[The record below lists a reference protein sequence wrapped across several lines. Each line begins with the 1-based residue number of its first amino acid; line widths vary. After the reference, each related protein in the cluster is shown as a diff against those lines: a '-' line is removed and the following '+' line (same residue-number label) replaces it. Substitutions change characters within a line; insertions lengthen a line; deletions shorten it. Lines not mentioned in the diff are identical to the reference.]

1 MPGRALRTM
10 NSSGSHAAGHG
21 SPACYFR
28 RESEIMAIQLLS
40 PEVAGKIAAG
50 EVVERP
56 ASVVKEMVENSIDAG
71 ASDVRVEI
79 REGGRRLIR
88 VADNGCGIPAGE
100 VALAFAR
107 HATSKLATVDDLD
120 HIATLG
126 FRGEALASIAAVS
139 QVTVLTRPH
148 EQTIGHYV
156 RVEAGQITRQEGR
169 GCPAGTVATVENL
182 FHNMPARLKFMR
194 QPQTETGHIHDV
206 ISHYA
211 LAYPSI
217 RFELTADGRQ
227 AFRSS
232 GNGELYDVL
241 IAVYGLE
248 VAEQMLAVE
257 GSEGAEGMPAEPS
270 GTPRPAIYGYI
281 STPALHRANRSYITF
296 FVNRRW
302 IQDRS
307 LTYAVAQ
314 AYHTLL
320 PVGRHPLAVLFVDLD
335 AGNVDVNV
343 HPTKREV
350 KFRDGQQV
358 FGAVQRAVRHALIER
373 APVPAMGQAPR
384 TWAAPDWERRQ
395 TLLGAGQGGAT
406 TTQMAMELY
415 RTADGSPAL
424 ATGPGDE
431 LQPVGPVRLP
441 LLRVVGQV
449 GQTYIVAEGPQ
460 GMYLIDQHAA
470 HERVL
475 YEQMMAEH
483 SQAAVASQTLLE
495 PLMLDLD
502 PLLAGAMDE
511 HLAALNHLGFQAEA
525 FGGTSYLL
533 RAVPA
538 ILVVPDVR
546 AAVVDILEMLR
557 QGEDALAAE
566 EEAGLIATVCKRAAV
581 KAGQTLSPEEMQTL
595 IRKLEQCASPR
606 TCPHGRPTV
615 LHFSVEQ
622 LEKEFGR
629 R

>member
-1 MPGRALRTM
+1 MSIR
-10 NSSGSHAAGHG
+10 
-21 SPACYFR
+21 
-28 RESEIMAIQLLS
+28 LLP

-88 VADNGCGIPAGE
+88 VADNGCGIPAE
-100 VALAFAR
+100 EAALAFAR
-107 HATSKLATVDDLD
+107 HATSKLSTVDDLD

-139 QVTVLTRPH
+139 QVTVLTRPRQ
-148 EQTIGHYV
+148 QTMGHYL
-156 RVEAGQITRQEGR
+156 RAEAGQITRQEGR
-169 GCPAGTVATVENL
+169 GCPAGTVVTVENL
-182 FHNMPARLKFMR
+182 FHNMPARLKFLR
-194 QPQTETGHIHDV
+194 QPQTEAGHIHDV
-206 ISHYA
+206 VSHYA
-211 LAYPSI
+211 LAYPDI
-217 RFELTADGRQ
+217 RFELSTDGRQ

-248 VAEQMLAVE
+248 VAEQMLAVDDPVPE
-257 GSEGAEGMPAEPS
+257 KSAAAPAVF
-270 GTPRPAIYGYI
+270 GYI

-307 LTYAVAQ
+307 LAHAVTQ

-320 PVGRHPLAVLFVDLD
+320 PVGRHPMAVIFVELD
-335 AGNVDVNV
+335 PGDVDVNV

-350 KFRDGQQV
+350 KFRDGHKV
-358 FGAVQRAVRHALIER
+358 FGAVQRAVRHALVER
-373 APVPAMGQAPR
+373 APVPSLGHTPR

-395 TLLGAGQGGAT
+395 ALLGAGQGET
-406 TTQMAMELY
+406 VTTQMAMELY
-415 RTADGSPAL
+415 RTGDL
-424 ATGPGDE
+424 GDE

-449 GQTYIVAEGPQ
+449 GQTYVVAEGPQ

-475 YEQMMAEH
+475 YERMMAEH
-483 SQAAVASQTLLE
+483 SQRAIASQALLE

-502 PLLAGAMDE
+502 PLLAGALDE
-511 HLAALNHLGFQAEA
+511 HLLMLNHVGFQIEA

-533 RAVPA
+533 RAVPS
-538 ILVVPDVR
+538 ILVVPDTLGSAGVR
-546 AAVVDILEMLR
+546 AALVDILEMLR

-566 EEAGLIATVCKRAAV
+566 AEAGLIATVCKRAAI
-581 KAGQTLSPEEMQTL
+581 KAGQTLSQQEMQQL
-595 IRKLEQCASPR
+595 IRQLEQCDSPR

-615 LHFSVEQ
+615 LHFSVER
-622 LEKEFGR
+622 LEREFGR